1 MKRNDIII
9 WYRFYVWDGESVDKM
24 FEPLTYS
31 SHRDFVDAF
40 NEAWTE
46 YNGQHQDYDIV
57 DYEYIDERAAFQ
69 IYDDSKIWDSYNNI
83 FDLSKEYGISVD
95 TLFAVAGYWSIE
107 VLEDVMENAYEGEYD
122 YPSMRNFAYYIVE
135 EELLNED
142 HYEWYFDYA
151 HFGRELKWDYS
162 LEMLVEEYDY
172 SVSEAEELMDMRD
185 DEFAEW
191 YIEGIGD
198 VSDLGVETIKTYFDY
213 AKLERNLEAEGYLEI
228 NGHIFRP
235 Y

>member
-9 WYRFYVWDGESVDKM
+9 WYRFYVWDGESIDKM

-107 VLEDVMENAYEGEYD
+107 VLEDVMENAYEGEHNNMFD
-122 YPSMRNFAYYIVE
+122 FAVYLVE
-135 EELLNED
+135 EELLNKD
-142 HYEWYFDYA
+142 HYEWYFNYA
-151 HFGRELKWDYS
+151 NFGRELSWDIDDMLIDMDYS
-162 LEMLVEEYDY
+162 HE
-172 SVSEAEELMDMRD
+172 EAEEITNMRD
-185 DEFAEW
+185 EDLAEW
-191 YIEGIGD
+191 YIDMMGGLE
-198 VSDLGVETIKTYFDY
+198 VLGQETLSSYLDY
-213 AKLERNLEAEGYLEI
+213 RKIEQSLEAEGYLDI
-228 NGHIFRP
+228 NGYIFRP

>member
-9 WYRFYVWDGESVDKM
+9 WYRFYVWDGESIDKM

-107 VLEDVMENAYEGEYD
+107 VLEDVMENAYEG
-122 YPSMRNFAYYIVE
+122 
-135 EELLNED
+135 
-142 HYEWYFDYA
+142 YFNYA
-151 HFGRELKWDYS
+151 NFGRELSWDIDDMLIDMDYS
-162 LEMLVEEYDY
+162 HE
-172 SVSEAEELMDMRD
+172 EAEEITNMRD
-185 DEFAEW
+185 EDLAEW
-191 YIEGIGD
+191 YIDMMGGLE
-198 VSDLGVETIKTYFDY
+198 VLGQETLSSYLDY
-213 AKLERNLEAEGYLEI
+213 RKIEQSLEAEGYLDI
-228 NGHIFRP
+228 NGYIFRP